1 MRLEAQ
7 APPRV
12 LEAVARREFGVRLE
26 LGAVHRLQE
35 EVFELQPLELRG
47 SNPMLRV
54 DELQLVARALLDH
67 GASLGAHADP
77 VDTGRRLE
85 CAVRFDRDLEA
96 ESVEARDERFVELQ
110 EGFTARHHNKAFG
123 CAIAEPLTRNFFS
136 KLLCVRKLRSTDKIG
151 VAKLADGACS
161 IFLTPSPEVA
171 TCESQEYRW
180 PSSIRA
186 LTLQGVVDLFDG
198 IAHTAANPCSR
209 MRQESQWPQGV
220 PSGDGS

>member
-1 MRLEAQ
+1 MISGSPSSDAQQLVRLEAQ

-85 CAVRFDRDLEA
+85 CAVRYRLDLHE
-96 ESVEARDERFVELQ
+96 
-110 EGFTARHHNKAFG
+110 
-123 CAIAEPLTRNFFS
+123 
-136 KLLCVRKLRSTDKIG
+136 
-151 VAKLADGACS
+151 
-161 IFLTPSPEVA
+161 
-171 TCESQEYRW
+171 
-180 PSSIRA
+180 
-186 LTLQGVVDLFDG
+186 
-198 IAHTAANPCSR
+198 
-209 MRQESQWPQGV
+209 PQGWHR
-220 PSGDGS
+220 DQAT